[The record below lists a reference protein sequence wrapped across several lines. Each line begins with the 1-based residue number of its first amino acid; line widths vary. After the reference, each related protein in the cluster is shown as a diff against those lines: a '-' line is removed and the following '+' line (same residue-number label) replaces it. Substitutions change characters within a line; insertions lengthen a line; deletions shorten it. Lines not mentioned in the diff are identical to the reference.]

1 MSPGAG
7 VTQSRVRATGSFNR
21 ASMSASV
28 AAVALSVLPVYLLGG
43 LTVFIAEDLHY
54 GVVGLGAAASAFYA
68 ASAVA
73 SIPAGR
79 VAHRLGAE
87 RSLVL
92 GVSLAAASLLAI
104 ALVVHS
110 WWSLTVALVVGGVAT
125 ALVQPAASALVARD
139 QPTARHGLS
148 FGLLQTAV
156 PVATLAAGL
165 AVPVIGL
172 TWGWR
177 WAYGL
182 LALAAIPIIGFGL
195 RRAPRRQERRA
206 NPPTPSRP
214 IRGAAIV
221 LLTLAGACAA
231 APANALGTYYVQS
244 AVDAGIP
251 KSDAGLW
258 LVAGSAVGIF
268 ARLLWGWMIDRRGAD
283 PRMWIAALML
293 SGGVGFVL
301 LSITHTAPVLF
312 AATALTFGAG
322 WAWKGL
328 YNLAA
333 IRHDP
338 DQPSAAVGIAQFGV
352 YVGSVLG
359 PIGFGVLLAHS
370 SYATAWAAAGATCLL
385 TPALLWV
392 QRRVAQPAEAG
403 AL

>member
-1 MSPGAG
+1 MAEG
-7 VTQSRVRATGSFNR
+7 SRAVLPRPTGGFDR
-21 ASMSASV
+21 ASMSASL
-28 AAVALSVLPVYLLGG
+28 AGVALSVLPVYLLGG
-43 LTVFIAEDLHY
+43 LTVFIADDLDY

-87 RSLVL
+87 RSLIL
-92 GVSLAAASLLAI
+92 GVCVSSAALLAV
-104 ALVVHS
+104 ALVVQA
-110 WWSLTVALVVGGVAT
+110 WWSLCVALVVGGVAT

-139 QPTARHGLS
+139 QPDSRHGLS

-165 AVPVIGL
+165 AVPVIGA

-182 LALAAIPIIGFGL
+182 LALGAIPIVAFGL
-195 RRAPRRQERRA
+195 RRAPRRLERRA
-206 NPPTPSRP
+206 NPPSASRP

-231 APANALGTYYVQS
+231 APANALGAYYVES
-244 AVDAGIP
+244 AVAAGI
-251 KSDAGLW
+251 SRSGAGLW
-258 LVAGSAVGIF
+258 LVAGSAVGIG

-283 PRMWIAALML
+283 PRLWIAGLML
-293 SGGVGFVL
+293 SGGVGFAL
-301 LSITHTAPVLF
+301 LSVTHTAPVLF

-338 DQPSAAVGIAQFGV
+338 EQPSAAVGIAQFGV

-359 PIGFGVLLAHS
+359 PIAFGVLLAHS
-370 SYATAWAAAGATCLL
+370 SYAVAWAAAGVTCLL
-385 TPALLWV
+385 TPVLIWV
-392 QRRVAQPAEAG
+392 QRRLGRPAAG
-403 AL
+403 HGI